1 MSRKIEVAFEV
12 RDMLIMK
19 DTLKQMG
26 IQFSEEGADR
36 LRIATS
42 YGITVSGTKMNYD
55 EVDQAQVNKI
65 KQQYTVNFWRDK
77 AIKEGMQLHEE
88 RNNKGEVILRLSH

>member
-26 IQFSEEGADR
+26 IQFSEEGSG

-42 YGITVSGTKMNYD
+42 YGITVTGTKMSYD
-55 EVDQAQVNKI
+55 DVDQVQVNKI
-65 KQQYTVNFWRDK
+65 KQQYQVNFWRDK

-88 RNNKGEVILRLSH
+88 KTSNGEVILRLSH

>member
-26 IQFSEEGADR
+26 LQFSESGNG

-42 YGITVSGTKMNYD
+42 YGITISGTKMSYD
-55 EVDQAQVNKI
+55 DVDQNQVNKI
-65 KQQYTVNFWRDK
+65 KLF
-77 AIKEGMQLHEE
+77 
-88 RNNKGEVILRLSH
+88 